1 MALEEIRLSNRTT
14 GGPEYDQPSEQ
25 DKELSECLR
34 DRNTLLMETPSSS
47 SLASQSSGITENI
60 LYMKLFHEFKQLYPK
75 VPDDIVIQCV
85 RQVIQVD
92 LFLSYI
98 TSYILL
104 IIYKEIWKHNIFQF
118 IVWHGQNTL
127 Q

>member
-34 DRNTLLMETPSSS
+34 DRNNLLMETPSSS

-85 RQVIQVD
+85 RQVIHVD
-92 LFLSYI
+92 LFLNYN
-98 TSYILL
+98 TPCILV
-104 IIYKEIWKHNIFQF
+104 IIHKER
-118 IVWHGQNTL
+118 
-127 Q
+127 

>member
-1 MALEEIRLSNRTT
+1 MALEEMRLSNRTT

-25 DKELSECLR
+25 DKDLSECLR
-34 DRNTLLMETPSSS
+34 DRNSLLMETPSSS

-85 RQVIQVD
+85 RQVINVD
-92 LFLSYI
+92 LFLTYI
-98 TSYILL
+98 TPRIRILV
-104 IIYKEIWKHNIFQF
+104 IIHKER
-118 IVWHGQNTL
+118 
-127 Q
+127 

>member
-47 SLASQSSGITENI
+47 SIASQSSGITENI

-85 RQVIQVD
+85 RQVIHVD
-92 LFLSYI
+92 LFLNYNTPCNRISYY
-98 TSYILL
+98 S
-104 IIYKEIWKHNIFQF
+104 
-118 IVWHGQNTL
+118 
-127 Q
+127 

>member
-1 MALEEIRLSNRTT
+1 MALEEMRLSNRTT

-85 RQVIQVD
+85 RQVINVD
-92 LFLSYI
+92 LFLTYI
-98 TSYILL
+98 TPRIR
-104 IIYKEIWKHNIFQF
+104 IIIHKER
-118 IVWHGQNTL
+118 
-127 Q
+127 